1 MTDATYKPAATE
13 AITPSLPRLSLELIQ
28 TLRQDQAPLAPRLQ
42 QVLQLSDA
50 GYGGQLSRFLG
61 LPFLSQEELSAFSPR
76 YDLLPYGEAVARQC
90 LLLEGPE
97 GLCIVL
103 ADPFDAAL
111 RNWLRQR
118 ISVSYQTAFAHHQA
132 LRTYLDQFE
141 TSHRAMDQLGV
152 GEQSEVNQDGIVE
165 ISLAT
170 LAADKKPVVKLV
182 NSTLYDALK
191 AKASDVHME
200 STPNGLTIKYRI
212 DGVLLH
218 IGGANGLETAEQV
231 ISRIKV
237 LADLDI
243 SERRVPQDG
252 RFKARING
260 REVDFR
266 VSIMPSIYGED
277 AVLRVLDKQNGGDAF
292 KQLRLD
298 ILGFDDGTMGRIR
311 SLAREPYGL
320 LLVTGPTG
328 SGKSTT
334 LYATLSEINTGEEK
348 IITIED
354 PVEYQLPGV
363 LQIPVNDKKGLSF
376 ARGLRSV
383 LRHDPDKIL
392 VGEIRDGETANIAVQ
407 AALTGHLVLTSVHA
421 NNVFSVLDRFIHM
434 GVEPNSFVDALIGVV
449 AQRLIRKV
457 CLHCVVDDEPD
468 EELLATSGLNSE
480 IVKGWRFKKGVGC
493 KACRHT
499 GYQGR
504 KAIAEVLRLNDEL
517 KQAIASRAPA
527 VELKQLAARFG
538 FLSMRQQALSV
549 VASGETTLQEINRVT
564 FVD

>member
-1 MTDATYKPAATE
+1 MT
-13 AITPSLPRLSLELIQ
+13 LSLELIK
-28 TLRQDQAPLAPRLQ
+28 TLRQESGTALAPRLQ
-42 QVLQLSDA
+42 AALALDDAEYGSQLSA
-50 GYGGQLSRFLG
+50 FLG
-61 LPFLSQEELSAFSPR
+61 LPFLSSETLASLSPR

-90 LLLEGPE
+90 LLLESPE
-97 GLCIVL
+97 RLYLVL
-103 ADPFDAAL
+103 GDPFDSAL
-111 RNWLRQR
+111 RNWLGQR
-118 ISVSYQTAFAHHQA
+118 LAAGYQICFAHHQA
-132 LRTYLDQFE
+132 LRRYLEQFE
-141 TSHRAMDQLGV
+141 TSHRAMDQLAQ
-152 GEQSEVNQDGIVE
+152 GEQSEISQDGIVE
-165 ISLAT
+165 VSLAT

-191 AKASDVHME
+191 AKASDIHME

-218 IGGANGLETAEQV
+218 IGGANGLENAEQV

-277 AVLRVLDKQNGGDAF
+277 AVLRVLDKQNGDDAF

-298 ILGFDDGTMGRIR
+298 VLGFDEGTMGRIR

-354 PVEYQLPGV
+354 PVEYQLAGV

-457 CLHCVVDDEPD
+457 CPQCTVEDQPDD
-468 EELLATSGLNSE
+468 ELLATSGLTRDQVSGWTFR
-480 IVKGWRFKKGVGC
+480 KGTGC
-493 KACRHT
+493 KACRNT

-538 FLSMRQQALSV
+538 FQSMRKQAMTV

>member
-1 MTDATYKPAATE
+1 MTDAKWTPATE
-13 AITPSLPRLSLELIQ
+13 AAPLPRLSLELIQ

-42 QVLQLSDA
+42 HVLQLSDA
-50 GYGGQLSRFLG
+50 DYGEALSHFLG
-61 LPFLSQEELSAFSPR
+61 LPFLSMDELSALSPR

-90 LLLEGPE
+90 LLLDGTD
-97 GLCIVL
+97 GLCMVL

-118 ISVSYQTAFAHHQA
+118 LTVSYQTAFAHHQA

-449 AQRLIRKV
+449 AQRLIRKI

-468 EELLATSGLNSE
+468 EELLATSGLRSE

-493 KACRHT
+493 KACRNT

-538 FLSMRQQALSV
+538 FLSMRQQALAV

>member
-1 MTDATYKPAATE
+1 MTNATYMPAKTE
-13 AITPSLPRLSLELIQ
+13 AITISSPKLSLELIQ

-42 QVLQLSDA
+42 QALRLNDA
-50 GYGGQLSRFLG
+50 DYGEQLSRFLG
-61 LPFLSQEELSAFSPR
+61 LPFLSLDAISALSPR

-90 LLLEGPE
+90 LLLDGSD
-97 GLCIVL
+97 GLCVVL
-103 ADPFDAAL
+103 ADPFDATL

-118 ISVSYQTAFAHHQA
+118 LSVSYQTAFAHHQA
-132 LRTYLDQFE
+132 LRTYLEQFE

-170 LAADKKPVVKLV
+170 LAADTKPVVKLV

-298 ILGFDDGTMGRIR
+298 ILGFDDGTMARIR

-468 EELLATSGLNSE
+468 EALLATSGLNSE

-493 KACRHT
+493 KACRNT

-538 FLSMRQQALSV
+538 FLSMRQQALAV